1 MFSRSRRTPE
11 TVSRRP
17 RWSPASC
24 EQEEVAIR
32 AAGPERHE
40 QYPRATADTDGL
52 AAGEAQIE
60 AVRGGRRGCSS
71 GRLSRYCGGASS
83 LPTVA

>member
-1 MFSRSRRTPE
+1 MSK
-11 TVSRRP
+11 
-17 RWSPASC
+17 
-24 EQEEVAIR
+24 
-32 AAGPERHE
+32 
-40 QYPRATADTDGL
+40 YPRAPADTDGL

-83 LPTVA
+83 LPTVAEAPPPDLEFVISRHRFKFQPTSIS

>member
-1 MFSRSRRTPE
+1 MSK
-11 TVSRRP
+11 
-17 RWSPASC
+17 
-24 EQEEVAIR
+24 
-32 AAGPERHE
+32 
-40 QYPRATADTDGL
+40 YPRATADTDGL

-83 LPTVA
+83 LPTVAEATRPV